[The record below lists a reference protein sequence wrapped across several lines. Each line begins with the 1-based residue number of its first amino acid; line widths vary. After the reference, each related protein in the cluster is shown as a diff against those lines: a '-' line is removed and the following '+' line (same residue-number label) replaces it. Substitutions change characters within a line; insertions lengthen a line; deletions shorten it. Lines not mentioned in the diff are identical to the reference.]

1 MDQVRA
7 LPRIHDLVQM
17 LVDGFCG
24 GVHSAVREL
33 FVDDVIFECEH
44 FVAFAPRWRDS
55 CHGFLIRVEQLG
67 VLTLI

>member
-24 GVHSAVREL
+24 GVHCGVRVL
-33 FVDDVIFECEH
+33 FVDDVIFVCEH
-44 FVAFAPRWRDS
+44 FVAFAP
-55 CHGFLIRVEQLG
+55 
-67 VLTLI
+67 

>member
-24 GVHSAVREL
+24 GVHCGVRVL
-33 FVDDVIFECEH
+33 FVDDVIFVCEH